1 MKQIFK
7 LAWRNIWRNKRRTLI
22 TAASVFFAVLFA
34 SSMKSLQA
42 GAWNE
47 MIKNV
52 TSLHI
57 GYAQI
62 HAAGFWENR
71 SIDKSLNEED
81 ILQQL
86 NEVEPEGLVGYLPR
100 LESFALASSG
110 DKSGAVLVVG
120 ADLEKEEQ
128 HSELSSR
135 LVEGRLLEKGEP
147 GVILAE
153 GLAKKLNLGLQDS
166 LILSS
171 IGYHAASAVGLYPIK
186 GIISFNNP
194 ELDKQF
200 CYLDIQVAQEFY
212 AAEGMLTGMVI
223 HLEDNSQLDGVLT
236 TIRGQLPPEDYE
248 VMDWMELMPDLV
260 EAKNLDEA
268 GSFLIL
274 GILYIIITFGIFG
287 TLLMMT
293 RERMYEFGVLTAIGM
308 KKWLL
313 SFAVWIEIIFMGFV
327 GAFAGIFGTM
337 PIVAYFVQNPIDMSK
352 YSEDAASTYEKFG
365 FHPVFPMNFD
375 INIFTSQAFI
385 VFIICTVLA
394 VYPILV
400 IQSLKPVQAM
410 RK

>member
-71 SIDKSLNEED
+71 SIDKSLSEED

-200 CYLDIQVAQEFY
+200 
-212 AAEGMLTGMVI
+212 
-223 HLEDNSQLDGVLT
+223 
-236 TIRGQLPPEDYE
+236 
-248 VMDWMELMPDLV
+248 
-260 EAKNLDEA
+260 
-268 GSFLIL
+268 
-274 GILYIIITFGIFG
+274 
-287 TLLMMT
+287 
-293 RERMYEFGVLTAIGM
+293 
-308 KKWLL
+308 
-313 SFAVWIEIIFMGFV
+313 
-327 GAFAGIFGTM
+327 
-337 PIVAYFVQNPIDMSK
+337 
-352 YSEDAASTYEKFG
+352 
-365 FHPVFPMNFD
+365 
-375 INIFTSQAFI
+375 
-385 VFIICTVLA
+385 
-394 VYPILV
+394 
-400 IQSLKPVQAM
+400 
-410 RK
+410 